1 MKHTIYIKHWLSL
14 KPEKYSGRTDLYYL
28 KVANNINLNFSK
40 SLSKMLS
47 KFMSRDDRSLFCCF
61 LTCYFEDI
69 ISETNIWNSFRH
81 LHQEL
86 YNKPLP
92 FYTIDDD
99 YIEEEVNFEDV
110 AFLTWYFLNT
120 IQKTR
125 FVSPYNDFIKDVATF
140 TMQILDEEFEYA
152 PENVQLK
159 KRMSFDG
166 ESKELYEVRHFM
178 QTVFFDSYLFR
189 TDIKQAMDE
198 EILETVENI
207 KGKEPDKIQLYINV
221 ITQDYTFNKTSALLA
236 LKAKDWTKT
245 LLGKTHSSYDDIA
258 NISNKISGLFLYK
271 KQNSTSVFLEHIAS
285 GMLFEMTKESFDHGK
300 DLKPDCIVYIG
311 LVNYKNEWWFSGNF
325 FQQNFDADLILDQKN
340 SAEARSHVNF
350 LNDAMAVESIL
361 IGQEKAFLKFN
372 GGKHIAYLRASEV
385 ERFSKD
391 YMAFYNDGLKLSS
404 QEKSKADKRMR
415 ADGYFPKEGL
425 FEDISSDEEGAI
437 IFFNPKNGIEIY
449 FDILNAFPDENNP
462 FFTSESREDIMQIMM
477 AQDISVELVCYFI
490 DNFKD
495 KLDFFK
501 NEPTKDYLD
510 DMDFLLRFWK
520 KDSYVTKTN
529 MILMG

>member
-1 MKHTIYIKHWLSL
+1 
-14 KPEKYSGRTDLYYL
+14 
-28 KVANNINLNFSK
+28 
-40 SLSKMLS
+40 MLS
-47 KFMSRDDRSLFCCF
+47 QFMSRDDRALFCCF

-69 ISETNIWNSFRH
+69 VSETKIWHSFKH

-92 FYTIDDD
+92 FYTIDDT
-99 YIEEEVNFEDV
+99 YIDEEVNFEDV

-125 FVSPYNDFIKDVATF
+125 FVSPYNDFIMDIATF

-152 PENVQLK
+152 PENEILK
-159 KRMSFDG
+159 KRMTFEG
-166 ESKELYEVRHFM
+166 TPKEFYDIRHFM

-189 TDIKQAMDE
+189 TDIKQSMGK
-198 EILETVENI
+198 EILETVENV
-207 KGKEPDKIQLYINV
+207 KDEEPDKIQLYVNE
-221 ITQDYTFNKTSALLA
+221 ITQHYTFNKTSALLA

-285 GMLFEMTKESFDHGK
+285 GMLFEMTKESFDHGN
-300 DLKPDCIVYIG
+300 DLKPDCIVNIG

-325 FQQNFDADLILDQKN
+325 TMSDFDADLVLDQKN

-350 LNDAMAVESIL
+350 LNDSTEVESIL
-361 IGQEKAFLKFN
+361 KGQEKAYLKFN
-372 GGKHIAYLRASEV
+372 CGKYIAYLRASEV
-385 ERFSKD
+385 EGFSKN
-391 YMAFYNDGLKLSS
+391 YIAFYNDGLELSS

-415 ADGYFPKEGL
+415 ADGYFPKEGS
-425 FEDISSDEEGAI
+425 FEDISSDEEAAI
-437 IFFNPKNGIEIY
+437 VFFNPKNGMEIY
-449 FDILNAFPDENNP
+449 FDILNAFPDENNL
-462 FFTSESREDIMQIMM
+462 FFTSESREEIMQIMM
-477 AQDISVELVCYFI
+477 AQDISVELVYYFI

-501 NEPTKDYLD
+501 NEPTKDYLN